1 MNTIYDWLRQRYETK
16 LTNELGDKIDF
27 EDISEDEADVIF
39 NEKIEEWE
47 AGYGDYMYDAK
58 GDR

>member
-1 MNTIYDWLRQRYETK
+1 MNTTYDWLRQMYEAK
-16 LTNELGDKIDF
+16 LANELRDKIDF
-27 EDISEDEADVIF
+27 EDMSEDEADVIF

-47 AGYGDYMYDAK
+47 AEYGDYMYDAK